1 MTDKE
6 KNSSDANN
14 SHDEGDLLA
23 DPDAHLSLEE
33 KEEVVCDP
41 PSRHLQ
47 NSKQLT
53 PCPSIQDRKLIR
65 KLDFMLIPWVR
76 CHDPSPSVGKSH
88 RP

>member
-1 MTDKE
+1 MESVVKMTDKE

-41 PSRHLQ
+41 SSRRL
-47 NSKQLT
+47 
-53 PCPSIQDRKLIR
+53 
-65 KLDFMLIPWVR
+65 
-76 CHDPSPSVGKSH
+76 
-88 RP
+88 

>member
-1 MTDKE
+1 MESVVKMTDKE

-41 PSRHLQ
+41 PPVT
-47 NSKQLT
+47 SKT
-53 PCPSIQDRKLIR
+53 PSN
-65 KLDFMLIPWVR
+65 
-76 CHDPSPSVGKSH
+76 
-88 RP
+88 